1 VGLGFANV
9 LTTWQLASPRERDP
23 RRNKLDPVR
32 SFIRSLENYAAPF
45 FFLVVLGFELKASFL
60 LDRLSTA

>member
-1 VGLGFANV
+1 
-9 LTTWQLASPRERDP
+9 
-23 RRNKLDPVR
+23 VR